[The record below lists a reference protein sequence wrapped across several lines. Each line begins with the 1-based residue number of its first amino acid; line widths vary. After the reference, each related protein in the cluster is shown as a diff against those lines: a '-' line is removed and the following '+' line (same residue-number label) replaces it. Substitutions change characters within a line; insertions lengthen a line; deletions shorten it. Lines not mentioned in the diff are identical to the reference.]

1 VEERREPA
9 PPSEPAPSPET
20 IERFFGRY
28 GDDPLLFRVLTQFW
42 GTNRSLS
49 CASDIAA
56 PLGEH
61 ESQVRKALL
70 SLVLEGFVTARRNNG
85 ETTYIFTTNPAARL
99 TAGML
104 LRRAVEQG
112 LCR

>member
-1 VEERREPA
+1 MEERRETAPA
-9 PPSEPAPSPET
+9 REPAPSPET

-28 GDDPLLFRVLTQFW
+28 ADDPLLFRVLTRFW
-42 GTNRSLS
+42 GTDHSLS
-49 CASDIAA
+49 CVSDIAA

-61 ESQVRKALL
+61 EFLVRKALL
-70 SLVLEGFVTARRNNG
+70 SLVLEGFVTARRNDG
-85 ETTYIFTTNPAARL
+85 ETMYIFTTNPAARL
-99 TAGML
+99 TAGMV